1 MQGDR
6 GILEFKYQYP
16 GMYMFHSHK
25 TEFTMK
31 GWMGMFDVT
40 SPKEI
45 GSMIKIPNT
54 PTAKTTTIATP
65 PHIPTLTTTTGF
77 GGM

>member
-1 MQGDR
+1 MQGDW
-6 GILEFKYQYP
+6 GILEFNYQYP

-45 GSMIKIPNT
+45 GSRSIQYRI
-54 PTAKTTTIATP
+54 
-65 PHIPTLTTTTGF
+65 
-77 GGM
+77 